1 MTNFDYL
8 NSEPQFHTFAPV
20 AISAEKI
27 AVIDPSASIIDCRR
41 AMEFAIKWILVMPY
55 QDNLV
60 TLLHTEEF
68 KDLMDDSLWRRLDFI
83 RRMGNQ
89 VAHTGKP
96 ATLDQ
101 AKLCLENLFLF
112 MDFVSYCYGENY
124 QERKYD
130 ESLLEQPAEIPEAA
144 ADSEKASD
152 VAEVD
157 LKALIAEN
165 KALKEELTR
174 RREEL
179 APGYVTKPLDLSEF
193 KTRKIYID
201 SMLVD
206 AGWTEGKDWL
216 NEVELDGMPNA
227 SGKGYADYVLYDDA
241 HRPLA
246 LIEAKRT
253 CVDVSKG
260 RQQAKLYA
268 DILEQQYHRRPVVF
282 LTNGFDTRI
291 VDGQYPERQCAA
303 IWSKRDLEKWFNLL
317 SMRTSLRNVV
327 VDKQI
332 AGRYYQEAAIK
343 AVCDSFDNKNRRKAL
358 LVMATGSGKTFSFLR
373 TELRLWCRQNGT
385 L

>member
-8 NSEPQFHTFAPV
+8 NSEPQFSTFAPV

-27 AVIDPSASIIDCRR
+27 AVLDPSASIINCRR
-41 AMEFAIKWILVMPY
+41 AMEFAIKWMYSVDKALVMPY

-83 RRMGNQ
+83 RRVGNQ

-101 AKLCLENLFLF
+101 AKLCLKDLFLF
-112 MDFVSYCYGENY
+112 MDFISYCYGENY

-130 ESLLEQPAEIPEAA
+130 ESLLEQSAQVPEAA
-144 ADSEKASD
+144 ADSEKTSD
-152 VAEVD
+152 IAEVD
-157 LKALIAEN
+157 LKALIEEN
-165 KALKEELTR
+165 KALKEELTK
-174 RREEL
+174 RREGQ
-179 APGYVTKPLDLSEF
+179 APDYVTKPLDLSEF

-241 HRPLA
+241 QRPLA
-246 LIEAKRT
+246 VIEAKRT

-268 DILEQQYHRRPVVF
+268 DLLEKQYHR
-282 LTNGFDTRI
+282 
-291 VDGQYPERQCAA
+291 
-303 IWSKRDLEKWFNLL
+303 
-317 SMRTSLRNVV
+317 
-327 VDKQI
+327 
-332 AGRYYQEAAIK
+332 GRL
-343 AVCDSFDNKNRRKAL
+343 F
-358 LVMATGSGKTFSFLR
+358 F
-373 TELRLWCRQNGT
+373 
-385 L
+385 